1 MVKSV
6 HLTGSVSR
14 KAGGL
19 FEAIMRLG
27 QVQCQQGMSVKV
39 IGLWDE
45 STEADL
51 KAWSPVA
58 VSAFRQ
64 PKPGLIRRPEGYVEE
79 LQGFQPDI
87 MHTHGLWLYSSI
99 AAKNYSRTNKRPYLV
114 SPHGMLDP
122 WAVKNS
128 AWKKKAALI
137 LYEQEHLRRASCLRA
152 LCQPEAKAI
161 RDFGLKNPVCVV
173 PNGIDLPAEPRP
185 TVAPWGQVLNSGQK
199 VLLFLSRI
207 HPKKGLVNL
216 LKAWAKRAGP
226 GGQKSNDWILAIAGW
241 DQGEHEQEL
250 KQLCAERK
258 MVFADLRDGASGNA
272 KGASVL
278 FLGPQFNEAR
288 SACYQHCD
296 AFVLPSVS
304 EGLPMVVLEAWAYSK
319 PVIMTPECN
328 LPEGFS
334 SEAAVKAEPTE
345 AGLGRGLQNLFSMS
359 DKDRM
364 AMGGRGHQLVL
375 KKFTWAEAANQIQAV
390 QTWVLGGGPK
400 PDCILD

>member
-1 MVKSV
+1 
-6 HLTGSVSR
+6 
-14 KAGGL
+14 
-19 FEAIMRLG
+19 MRLG

-45 STEADL
+45 STEADR

-58 VSAFRQ
+58 MSAFRQ
-64 PKPGLIRRPEGYVEE
+64 PSPGFIQRPKGYWEE
-79 LQGFQPDI
+79 LQEFQPDI

-99 AAKNYSRTNKRPYLV
+99 AAKNYNRFNQRPYLI

-128 AWKKKAALI
+128 AWKKKLALM

-152 LCQPEAKAI
+152 LCLPEARAI

-173 PNGIDLPAEPRP
+173 PNGIDFPAEPRP
-185 TVAPWGQVLNSGQK
+185 AAAPWKDFLEPGRK
-199 VLLFLSRI
+199 VLLYLSRI

-216 LKAWAKRAGP
+216 IKAWAQNTRQQNGSH
-226 GGQKSNDWILAIAGW
+226 KSGDWVLAIAGW
-241 DQGEHEQEL
+241 DQGGHEQEL
-250 KQLCAERK
+250 KQLCEQGQVA
-258 MVFADLRDGASGNA
+258 FADLREGGVEKARA
-272 KGASVL
+272 ASVL

-296 AFVLPSVS
+296 AFVLPSFS

-334 SEAAVKAEPTE
+334 SGAAVKVEATE
-345 AGLGRGLQNLFSMS
+345 ASLVGGLQGLNSMS
-359 DKDRM
+359 AEDRL

-375 KKFTWAEAANQIQAV
+375 KKFTWTEAANQIQAV
-390 QTWVLGGGPK
+390 QTWILGGGPK